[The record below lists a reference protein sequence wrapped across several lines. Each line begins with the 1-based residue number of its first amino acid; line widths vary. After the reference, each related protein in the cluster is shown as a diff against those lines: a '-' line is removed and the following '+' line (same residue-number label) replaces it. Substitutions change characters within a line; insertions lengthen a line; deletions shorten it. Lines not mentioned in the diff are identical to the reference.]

1 MSTLQTIGDALLAAC
16 ARVSFT
22 LSRERGQALAEY
34 GLIITII
41 AVAVVVL
48 SMLTFREALVGAFNS
63 AITCL
68 DGLC

>member
-1 MSTLQTIGDALLAAC
+1 MLEAIDGALVRLC
-16 ARVSFT
+16 ARASLLF
-22 LSRERGQALAEY
+22 SRERGQALAEY

>member
-1 MSTLQTIGDALLAAC
+1 MQTVDEALLAVYV
-16 ARVSFT
+16 RVSFA
-22 LSRERGQALAEY
+22 LSRERGQTLAEY

-41 AVAVVVL
+41 SVAVVVL
-48 SMLTFREALVGAFNS
+48 SMLTFREALVDAFYT

>member
-1 MSTLQTIGDALLAAC
+1 MQTIGDALLAVC

-22 LSRERGQALAEY
+22 LSRERGQTLAEY
-34 GLIITII
+34 GLLITII
-41 AVAVVVL
+41 SVAVVVL
-48 SMLTFREALVGAFNS
+48 SMLTFREALVGAFYS